1 MTLGHGYLAPS
12 SLISLVFSVL
22 IIRTISTMR
31 GFGLIYSLEVMC
43 PGSARVQMMPR
54 LSLPSQAFLGLI
66 FIKISDANDK

>member
-1 MTLGHGYLAPS
+1 
-12 SLISLVFSVL
+12 
-22 IIRTISTMR
+22 MR